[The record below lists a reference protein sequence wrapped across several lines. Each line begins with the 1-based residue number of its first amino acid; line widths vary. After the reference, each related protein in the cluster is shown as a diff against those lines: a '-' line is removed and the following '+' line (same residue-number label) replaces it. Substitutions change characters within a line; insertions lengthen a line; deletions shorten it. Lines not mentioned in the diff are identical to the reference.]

1 MEVYL
6 NKNYGVVYKIFENHI
21 ECFSLNITNGR
32 FLLTSTSDII
42 YCLEEKILLDLS
54 GNSLLKITLKE
65 FVRKMK

>member
-1 MEVYL
+1 MELYL

-21 ECFSLNITNGR
+21 ECFSLINNGR

-54 GNSLLKITLKE
+54 RNSLLKISLKE
-65 FVRKMK
+65 FVRKAK